1 MTYDKK
7 KCVQLKYVSN
17 KICSIPKLKKST
29 VWKKTDSRTL
39 EQLEQHTVQ
48 INCRNIKSYQYQV
61 IIAIQKWQFLHLL
74 NHNTREETK
83 AR

>member
-1 MTYDKK
+1 MTYDQKF
-7 KCVQLKYVSN
+7 VQLKYVSN
-17 KICSIPKLKKST
+17 KICSIPKLKNQLYE
-29 VWKKTDSRTL
+29 KKPDCRTL

-48 INCRNIKSYQYQV
+48 INCRNIKSYQYRV
-61 IIAIQKWQFLHLL
+61 IIAVQKWQFLHLL